1 MAGKAWLLRG
11 AALGTTALLTACG
24 GSGGGNVSSTP
35 PPPTVVVAPPAPA
48 PTPTPTPSPTS
59 TPAATTSASFD
70 TNEYRATVGAVSM
83 NALAAYNAG
92 ATGKGVGIAII
103 DTGIDLQS
111 PEFEGRISA
120 ASTPVA
126 GQASVADEDGH
137 GTAVA
142 FIAAGRRNG
151 ANTHGVA
158 FEASVIALRGDRSGS
173 CATTGDN
180 AGCKFGTDSI
190 AAGVDAARLA
200 GARVINM
207 SLGGTAMPQALQA
220 AINRATQAGI
230 VIVIAAGNDGGDN
243 PDAFAGVA
251 GTAAAN
257 NSVIIAG
264 SVGTT
269 DGISTF
275 SDKAG
280 TGANFF
286 LTAVGEK
293 IRAPDHT
300 GTAYLWSGTS
310 FAAPQISGAVAL
322 LAQAFPNLTGA
333 QIVDL
338 LLTTA
343 RDAGAPGADPVYGR
357 GVMDLTRA
365 FQPVGG
371 TAVAGS
377 TAAVGTAST
386 GQTSAPMGDAK
397 TSGMGAV
404 ILDGFE
410 RAFAIDLARGI
421 GRQGP
426 SRNLA
431 GQLVSRNRQVAVAAG
446 GTSVAVTLAPTPR
459 GDVLLQPTRLTAS
472 DADTARAV
480 AATVTQRLGRRT
492 SFGFAMRGGAEGL
505 AAQMAGQATPAF
517 LVAPSGGLG
526 FDSMADAATALRRQV
541 GGWGVTAAIETG
553 DVLSQ
558 REQATARAGWARSPY
573 EKLSIGFDRQV
584 GPVAL
589 TLTAARLA
597 ERDTLLG
604 ARLGAALGSPGATSW
619 FADAAARFDAGDG
632 WTVGGTMKQGWT
644 SPQVRG
650 FAGGGLIR
658 SNAWSF
664 DIGKDGLLGGDS
676 WGLRLAQPLR
686 VSGGGLDLTLP
697 TQWDYTTRSVS
708 VWTSQHLSLAPT
720 GRELDLEMRYARPF
734 AGGVIQTNLFWRRE
748 PGNWAALPADR
759 GAALRWSK
767 GF

>member
-1 MAGKAWLLRG
+1 MAGKARYLRG
-11 AALGTTALLTACG
+11 AAIGATALLTACG
-24 GSGGGNVSSTP
+24 GSGGGVSSTP
-35 PPPTVVVAPPAPA
+35 APPTVVVAPPAPA
-48 PTPTPTPSPTS
+48 PTPTPTP
-59 TPAATTSASFD
+59 TPVVTTAASFD
-70 TNEYRATVGAVSM
+70 TGEYRATVGAVSM

-92 ATGKGVGIAII
+92 ATGKGIGLAII

-111 PEFEGRISA
+111 AEFEGRIST
-120 ASTPVA
+120 ASAPVA
-126 GQASVADEDGH
+126 GQTSVADEDGH

-151 ANTHGVA
+151 AHTHGVA
-158 FEASVIALRGDRSGS
+158 FEASVIALRADRAGS
-173 CATTGDN
+173 CATTGDE
-180 AGCKFGTDSI
+180 AGCKFGTDAI

-220 AINRATQAGI
+220 AIGRATQAGI
-230 VIVIAAGNDGGDN
+230 VVVIAAGNDGSDN

-257 NSVIIAG
+257 KSVIIAG

-293 IRAPDHT
+293 VRAPDHT

-377 TAAVGTAST
+377 TATVGAAGT

-397 TSGMGAV
+397 MFGMGAV
-404 ILDGFE
+404 ILDGYE
-410 RAFAIDLARGI
+410 RAFAIDLARSI
-421 GRQGP
+421 GGQAP

-431 GQLVSRNRQVAVAAG
+431 GQLGARHRQVAVAAG

-459 GDVLLQPTRLTAS
+459 GDVLLQPARLTAS
-472 DADTARAV
+472 DAETARAV
-480 AATVTQRLGRRT
+480 AATVTQRLGQRT
-492 SFGFAMRGGAEGL
+492 SFGFSMRGGAEGL
-505 AAQMAGQATPAF
+505 AAQMSGQATPAF
-517 LVAPSGGLG
+517 LVAPANGLG

-553 DVLSQ
+553 DILSS
-558 REQATARAGWARSPY
+558 REQATRAGWARTPY

-619 FADAAARFDAGDG
+619 FGDVAARFDAGDG

-644 SPQVRG
+644 NPQVRG
-650 FAGGGLIR
+650 FAGGGKIR
-658 SNAWSF
+658 SSAWSV
-664 DIGKDGLLGGDS
+664 DIGKDGLFGGDS

-697 TQWDYTTRSVS
+697 TQWDYATRAVS

-734 AGGVIQTNLFWRRE
+734 AGGVVQTNLFWRRE
-748 PGNWAALPADR
+748 PGNWASLPADR

>member
-1 MAGKAWLLRG
+1 MAGKGWLLRG
-11 AALGTTALLTACG
+11 AALGSTALLSACG
-24 GSGGGNVSSTP
+24 GSGGGGVSSTP
-35 PPPTVVVAPPAPA
+35 APPTVVVAPPAPA
-48 PTPTPTPSPTS
+48 PTPAPTPAPVVT
-59 TPAATTSASFD
+59 TAAATYD
-70 TNEYRATVGAVSM
+70 TGEYRATVGAVSM
-83 NALAAYNAG
+83 NALSAYNAG
-92 ATGKGVGIAII
+92 ATGKGIGLAII
-103 DTGIDLQS
+103 DTGIDLNS
-111 PEFEGRISA
+111 AEFEGRISTKSA
-120 ASTPVA
+120 AVA

-151 ANTHGVA
+151 AHTHGVA
-158 FEASVIALRGDRSGS
+158 FEASVIALRADRAGS
-173 CATTGDN
+173 CATTGDD
-180 AGCKFGTDSI
+180 AGCKFGTDAI

-207 SLGGTAMPQALQA
+207 SLGGTTMPQALQA
-220 AINRATQAGI
+220 AIGRATQAGI
-230 VIVIAAGNDGGDN
+230 VVVIAAGNDGSDN

-257 NSVIIAG
+257 RSVIIAG

-280 TGANFF
+280 TGASYF

-293 IRAPDHT
+293 VRAPDHT
-300 GTAYLWSGTS
+300 GTAFLWSGTS

-343 RDAGAPGADPVYGR
+343 RDAGAPGVDPVYGR
-357 GVMDLTRA
+357 GVMDLSRA

-371 TAVAGS
+371 TLVAGS
-377 TAAVGTAST
+377 MAAVGPAST

-426 SRNLA
+426 SRNLT
-431 GQLVSRNRQVAVAAG
+431 GQLVSRQRQVAIAAG

-459 GDVLLQPTRLTAS
+459 GDVLLQPARLTGS
-472 DADTARAV
+472 DAETARAV
-480 AATVTQRLGRRT
+480 AATVTQRLGQRT

-517 LVAPSGGLG
+517 LVASSTGLG
-526 FDSMADAATALRRQV
+526 FESMSDAATALRRQI

-553 DVLSQ
+553 DVLAQ
-558 REQATARAGWARSPY
+558 REQATRTGWARSSY

-619 FADAAARFDAGDG
+619 FGDVTARFDAGHG
-632 WTVGGTMKQGWT
+632 WTIGGTMKQGWT

-664 DIGKDGLLGGDS
+664 DIGKDGVFGEDS

-697 TQWDYTTRSVS
+697 TQWDYATRSVS

-748 PGNWAALPADR
+748 PGNWASLPADR